1 MCDIFSF
8 FEFKVRTYSFENK
21 NKTDQLLSFK
31 KIFLLYANNVIQL
44 RSLTKDHM

>member
-21 NKTDQLLSFK
+21 NKIDQLFSFK